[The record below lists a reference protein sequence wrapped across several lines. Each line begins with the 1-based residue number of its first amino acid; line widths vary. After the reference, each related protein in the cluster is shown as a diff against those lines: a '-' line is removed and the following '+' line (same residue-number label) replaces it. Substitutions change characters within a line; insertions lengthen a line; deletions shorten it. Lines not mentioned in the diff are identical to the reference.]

1 LPLRPFGAASV
12 PAGTLP
18 AATLNRKGHTLAAC
32 LKFELTMLCRRNRDG
47 SKATQATRLQVLRLV
62 ADELQALGFGRMGAR
77 SLKPKHVE
85 ALTQHWQAEGLAAGT
100 RKNRVATLRWWAEK
114 VGKPAVIARDN
125 TVYGI
130 EAREFVAKGSK
141 AIEAT
146 REALGRI
153 EDDRIRLALRLQAA
167 FGLRREEALKFR
179 VSYADQGDHIRLRG
193 SWCKGG
199 RPRTVPVLTPRQRAL
214 LLEVRRVTGDGS
226 LIPAWLRY
234 VDQLQRFKFASSKA
248 GISKTHGL
256 RHHYAQWRYRNLV
269 GWPSP
274 AAGGPGLRQLT
285 PAQRAIDRRVRLQ
298 ISAELG
304 HGREAVTTVY
314 LGR

>member
-1 LPLRPFGAASV
+1 MPLRPFGAVGVST
-12 PAGTLP
+12 GTLP
-18 AATLNRKGHTLAAC
+18 AATLNRKGHPLAAC
-32 LKFELTMLCRRNRDG
+32 LKFELTMLARRNRDG
-47 SKATQATRLQVLRLV
+47 SKATQAGRLQVLRQV
-62 ADELQALGFGRMGAR
+62 ADELKALKFGRMGAR

-85 ALTQHWQAEGLAAGT
+85 ALAQHWQAEGLAAGT
-100 RKNRVATLRWWAEK
+100 RKNRMAALRWWAEK

-141 AIEAT
+141 AVEAT
-146 REALGRI
+146 QEALSRI
-153 EDDRIRLALRLQAA
+153 EDEHIRLALRLQAA

-199 RPRTVPVLTPRQRAL
+199 RSRTVPVLTPKQRTL
-214 LLEVRRVTGDGS
+214 LMEVRRVTGDGS
-226 LIPAWLRY
+226 LIPPWMRY
-234 VDQLQRFKFASSKA
+234 VDQLQRFKFATSKA
-248 GISKTHGL
+248 GISKSHGL
-256 RHHYAQWRYRNLV
+256 RHHYAQWRYRNLT

-274 AAGGPGLRQLT
+274 AAGGPSLRQLT
-285 PAQRAIDRRVRLQ
+285 LAERVIDRRVRLQ

-304 HGREAVTTVY
+304 HGREAITTVY

>member
-1 LPLRPFGAASV
+1 
-12 PAGTLP
+12 
-18 AATLNRKGHTLAAC
+18 

-47 SKATQATRLQVLRLV
+47 SQATQAGRLQVLRQV
-62 ADELQALGFGRMGAR
+62 ADELKALGFGRMGAR
-77 SLKPKHVE
+77 SLKPKHVD
-85 ALTQHWQAEGLAAGT
+85 ALVQHWQVEGLTAGT
-100 RKNRVATLRWWAEK
+100 RKNRMAVLRWWAEK
-114 VGKPAVIARDN
+114 AGKPAVIARDN

-130 EAREFVAKGSK
+130 EVREFVSKGSK

-146 REALGRI
+146 QEALARI

-199 RPRTVPVLTPRQRAL
+199 RPRTVPVLTPKQRAL
-214 LLEVRRVTGDGS
+214 LVEVRRVAGDGS
-226 LIPAWLRY
+226 LIPGHLRY
-234 VDQLQRFKFASSKA
+234 VDQLQRFKFATSRA

-256 RHHYAQWRYRNLV
+256 RHYYAQWRYRSLT
-269 GWPSP
+269 GWPAT

-285 PAQRAIDRRVRLQ
+285 PAQQAIDRRARLQ

-304 HGREAVTTVY
+304 HGREAITTVY

>member
-1 LPLRPFGAASV
+1 
-12 PAGTLP
+12 
-18 AATLNRKGHTLAAC
+18 
-32 LKFELTMLCRRNRDG
+32 LKFELTMLARRNRDG
-47 SKATQATRLQVLRLV
+47 SKATQAGRLQLLRQV
-62 ADELQALGFGRMGAR
+62 ADELKALGFGRMGAR
-77 SLKPKHVE
+77 SLKPKHVD
-85 ALTQHWQAEGLAAGT
+85 ALVQRWQAEGLTAGT
-100 RKNRVATLRWWAEK
+100 CKNRMAALRWWAEK

-125 TVYGI
+125 TIYGI
-130 EAREFVAKGSK
+130 EARAFVAKGSK
-141 AIEAT
+141 AIQAT
-146 REALGRI
+146 EEALARI
-153 EDDRIRLALRLQAA
+153 EDNRIRLALRLQAA

-199 RPRTVPVLTPRQRAL
+199 RPRTVPVLTPKQRSL
-214 LLEVRRVTGDGS
+214 LVEVARIAGDGS
-226 LIPAWLRY
+226 LIPAGLRY
-234 VDQLQRFKFASSKA
+234 VDQLQRFKFATSKA

-256 RHHYAQWRYRNLV
+256 RHHYAQWRYRNLA

-285 PAQRAIDRRVRLQ
+285 PAQRAIDRQVRLQ

-304 HGREAVTTVY
+304 HGREAITTVY

>member
-1 LPLRPFGAASV
+1 
-12 PAGTLP
+12 
-18 AATLNRKGHTLAAC
+18 
-32 LKFELTMLCRRNRDG
+32 MLCRRNRDG
-47 SKATQATRLQVLRLV
+47 SKATQAGRLQVLRQV
-62 ADELQALGFGRMGAR
+62 ADELKALKFGRMGVR
-77 SLKPKHVE
+77 SLKPKHVD
-85 ALTQHWQAEGLAAGT
+85 ALAQHWQAEGLAAGT
-100 RKNRVATLRWWAEK
+100 RKNRMAALRWWAEK

-146 REALGRI
+146 QEALARI
-153 EDDRIRLALRLQAA
+153 EDERIRLALRLQAA

-179 VSYADQGDHIRLRG
+179 ASYADQGDHIQLRG

-199 RPRTVPVLTPRQRAL
+199 RPRTVPVRTPRQRAL
-214 LLEVRRVTGDGS
+214 LAEVRRVAGDGS

-234 VDQLQRFKFASSKA
+234 VDQLQRFKFATSKA
-248 GISKTHGL
+248 GLSKSHGL
-256 RHHYAQWRYRNLV
+256 RHHYAQWLFRRLA
-269 GWPSP
+269 GWNPP
-274 AAGGPGLRQLT
+274 AAGGPGLRLLT

-304 HGREAVTTVY
+304 HGREAITTVY